1 MPQKLRAGIL
11 AATGTIG
18 QRFVELLADH
28 PYFELTA
35 LGASSNSAG
44 RTYREACA
52 WQLSADPPSKV
63 AEMIVRECTP
73 DMDCEVVFSALPTDQ
88 ARVLEPQFAAA
99 GYKVFTNASAY
110 RMQADV
116 PLLIPEVNPD
126 HLHLVRRQQT
136 FPSGGFIAANPN
148 CSAAVVVPALAPLH
162 RAFGVRAVITNTM
175 QAISG
180 AGYPGV
186 PALDTLDNVIPYTP
200 TEEEKMAAEARKM
213 LGVAFDG
220 HHHDAS
226 FKFSAHCN
234 RVTTRDGHIATVSVA
249 LEHSASLEDIAS
261 VWREWHPE
269 PQQLG
274 LPTAPFPVIS
284 LRPESNRPQTRL
296 DRDAGRGMTVTI
308 GRLRQCE
315 VLDFKFVALAHNA
328 VRGAAGGSVLNAELA
343 FVRGYLK

>member
-28 PYFELTA
+28 PHFEITA
-35 LGASSNSAG
+35 LAASSNSAG
-44 RTYREACA
+44 KTYREACA
-52 WQLSADPPSKV
+52 WQLSSDPPASV
-63 AEMIVRECTP
+63 AGMVVRECTP
-73 DMDCEVVFSALPTDQ
+73 DLECDVVFSALPTDQ
-88 ARVLEPQFAAA
+88 ARDLEPQFAAA

-110 RMQADV
+110 RMQGDV

-126 HLHLVRRQQT
+126 HLQLVKQQKV
-136 FPSGGFIAANPN
+136 FSSGGFIAANPN

-162 RAFGVRAVITNTM
+162 RTFGVRAVIVNTM
-175 QAISG
+175 QALSG

-186 PALDTLDNVIPYTP
+186 PSLDALDNVIPYIP
-200 TEEEKMAAEARKM
+200 TEEEKMAAEAKKM
-213 LGVAFDG
+213 LGDLLDG
-220 HHHDAS
+220 HHHDAA

-234 RVTTRDGHIATVSVA
+234 RVPTRDGHIETVSVA
-249 LEHSASLEDIAS
+249 LERPASLEDIAR
-261 VWREWHPE
+261 VWREWTPE

-274 LPTAPFPVIS
+274 LPTAPYPVIS
-284 LRPESNRPQTRL
+284 LRTEPNRPQTRL
-296 DRDAGRGMTVTI
+296 DRDAGRGMTVTV
-308 GRLRQCE
+308 GRLRACE

-343 FVRGYLK
+343 LARGYLG